1 MSRPTSNVSRRR
13 WLSASLSLLLA
24 TSQLASAAYVQ
35 VTDCYDELGDNK
47 SPLPRSQLE
56 GLRASLSL
64 LDGSDARLALNL
76 SLSSPDVTT
85 CPSSDVFAKY
95 SAIVDFN
102 SLARPTT
109 SHTPQTLN
117 ISCHEY
123 TNPRYSRAVVR
134 RDLNLDI
141 HPPRFLD
148 DLDLTIRLSD
158 ASNRTYA
165 CARGHITPSL
175 SPLISSIAL
184 YLPITS
190 FLLVLLV
197 ALWHEVSPLPPSR
210 SKNLQQGPF
219 ILDPSPSHLTRIAQ
233 SLSYIQFIFFS
244 ASLSLLHPG
253 FLRAASSKCSWSTLM
268 IPRGPILSSSPY
280 YGTRDGIYEVN
291 GTLGGTAGLELMTQ
305 VLGAP
310 VTTRTW
316 ANIAS
321 LSLILLLAMACLFQ
335 LGHRLPSFF
344 ASRRDNGGGW
354 AASSAR
360 RLRGTTDLGLRGTAW
375 TVLRVFLSY
384 FLYPVTAWAT
394 YQLTMA
400 GLLPAY
406 HIALASLAAFLLV
419 AALCWAVR
427 ESSPRNVGYLLLDS
441 PKVAQTPGRLSRGR
455 DRHASATFALLLVR
469 GAAVG
474 GMQTAGGMVQV
485 LVLAGC
491 EVLELLVM
499 GIAWRSVPFA
509 RAGGMLAGVKLVV
522 LGLSVTFLPGVAG
535 REIKLAMGLAVL
547 GIHVVVLVGV
557 FVFPS
562 LFRIGA
568 LLANTICS
576 MRGSGAATRGD
587 GLEDFRL
594 RQLHLAPD
602 QPATR
607 PNSEAFDNPR
617 PPSSL
622 LMSPMSRT
630 PLRKDLAWDD
640 LGSPGSA
647 RRSRLSLSSSSDASS
662 RDGGRVPDDSPR
674 ASEDND
680 EMDIGSPAHVYEA
693 RMGRRF
699 SKASVLNYSR
709 PLSDRH

>member
-1 MSRPTSNVSRRR
+1 MSRPTSNVSRRW
-13 WLSASLSLLLA
+13 WLSTSLSFLLA
-24 TSQLASAAYVQ
+24 SSQLALAAYVQ
-35 VTDCYDELGDNK
+35 ITDCYDKLGGNK
-47 SPLPRSQLE
+47 SLLPRSQVE
-56 GLRASLSL
+56 GLRASFSLS
-64 LDGSDARLALNL
+64 DGSDARLALNL

-85 CPSSDVFAKY
+85 CPSSDVLSNR
-95 SAIVDFN
+95 SAIVDIRSF
-102 SLARPTT
+102 ARSTT

-123 TNPRYSRAVVR
+123 PRYARGVIRHALS
-134 RDLNLDI
+134 LDDI
-141 HPPRFLD
+141 PSPRFLD

-158 ASNRTYA
+158 ASNCTVA
-165 CARGHITPSL
+165 CALGHITPSL

-197 ALWHEVSPLPPSR
+197 ALWHEVSPLPPSP
-210 SKNLQQGPF
+210 SNKLQQGPF
-219 ILDPSPSHLTRIAQ
+219 ILDPSPSHLTRIAPP
-233 SLSYIQFIFFS
+233 SPTSNS
-244 ASLSLLHPG
+244 
-253 FLRAASSKCSWSTLM
+253 
-268 IPRGPILSSSPY
+268 SSSPPPCPSS
-280 YGTRDGIYEVN
+280 TRASSAQHPRNAAGQC

-310 VTTRTW
+310 VTMRTW

-321 LSLILLLAMACLFQ
+321 LSLILILAMAGLFQ
-335 LGHRLPSFF
+335 LGHRLPTLCG
-344 ASRRDNGGGW
+344 SRGW

-400 GLLPAY
+400 GVLPAY
-406 HIALASLAAFLLV
+406 HIALASLAAFLLI

-427 ESSPRNVGYLLLDS
+427 ESSPRNLGYLLLDS

-522 LGLSVTFLPGVAG
+522 LGLCVTFLPGVAQ
-535 REIKLAMGLAVL
+535 RDVKLAMGLAVL
-547 GIHVVVLVGV
+547 AIHVVVLVSV
-557 FVFPS
+557 FVLPS

-568 LLANTICS
+568 LLANTIYS

-647 RRSRLSLSSSSDASS
+647 RRSRLSLSSSSDDSS
-662 RDGGRVPDDSPR
+662 RDAGRVPDDSPG
-674 ASEDND
+674 ASEDDD

>member
-1 MSRPTSNVSRRR
+1 MSRPSSAVSRRR
-13 WLSASLSLLLA
+13 WLSTSLSLLLA

-35 VTDCYDELGDNK
+35 VTNCYDELSDNK
-47 SPLPRSQLE
+47 STLPQSQLE
-56 GLRASLSL
+56 GLRASLFL
-64 LDGSDARLALNL
+64 LDGSDARIALNL
-76 SLSSPDVTT
+76 SLSFPDVTT
-85 CPSSDVFAKY
+85 CPSSDVLSNR
-95 SAIVDFN
+95 SAIVDIR
-102 SLARPTT
+102 SLPRSTT

-123 TNPRYSRAVVR
+123 PRYACGVIRHALS
-134 RDLNLDI
+134 LDDI
-141 HPPRFLD
+141 PSPRFLD

-165 CARGHITPSL
+165 CARGQITPSL

-197 ALWHEVSPLPPSR
+197 ALWHEVSPLPPSP
-210 SKNLQQGPF
+210 SKNLEQGPF

-233 SLSYIQFIFFS
+233 SLSYTQFIFFS

-253 FLRAASSKCSWSTLM
+253 FLRAASSKSSWSTLM

-310 VTTRTW
+310 VTMRTW
-316 ANIAS
+316 VNIAS
-321 LSLILLLAMACLFQ
+321 LSLILILAMAGLFQ
-335 LGHRLPSFF
+335 LGHRLPSFCG
-344 ASRRDNGGGW
+344 SRGW

-394 YQLTMA
+394 YQLTVA

-406 HIALASLAAFLLV
+406 HIALAFLAAFLLI

-509 RAGGMLAGVKLVV
+509 RAGGLLAGVKLVV
-522 LGLSVTFLPGVAG
+522 LGLCVTFLPGVAD
-535 REIKLAMGLAVL
+535 RDVKLAAGLAVL
-547 GIHVVVLVGV
+547 GIHIVVLVGV

-568 LLANTICS
+568 LLANTIYS

-640 LGSPGSA
+640 PGSSGSA

-662 RDGGRVPDDSPR
+662 RDGGRLPEDSPR
-674 ASEDND
+674 ASGDND
-680 EMDIGSPAHVYEA
+680 EIDIGSPAHVYEA